1 MNPESKMNQ
10 LAEYVEKTSQDTPA
24 RSRLVSL
31 YDEGTFVELDAFA
44 GMNEEG
50 LCGVVTGYGY
60 VGDTFVYAYSQDVT
74 ACGGAV
80 SKAHA
85 KKISKLYDLAAK
97 TGCPVVG
104 VFDSNGAKLSEANE
118 MLDAYGEILAKTST
132 LSGVV
137 PQVAVVLGTC
147 AGTSAL
153 LACGADF
160 LVMSEKGE
168 LFLNAPF
175 VTNAKGEDKE
185 AGTAGFAAKSGIASV
200 IAADDEAALEEVRK
214 IVSMFPQNNLA
225 PAPLFETAENAQA
238 ADLIAKAYADVD
250 NMCAK
255 SVVEAIADADS
266 VVELQAD
273 FGKGIV
279 TALAT
284 VSGAAVGIIANNETQ
299 GELDIDACD
308 KATRLIRVCDA
319 FNLPI
324 ITLVNTKGFK
334 VTACPVLIR
343 KSARLAHAYAE
354 ATTAKITVIC
364 GQAIG
369 AAYMALASNANT
381 DVCYAWP
388 TATISAMGLEATVEF
403 LSHDKLKGTTDLE
416 QSRQELVDEYVNTVA
431 GAFKAAENGY
441 VDDVIAP
448 EDTRAAI
455 IRSMEMLAGKRV
467 SNLPKKHAIMPL

>member
-24 RSRLVSL
+24 RKRLMAL
-31 YDEGTFVELDAFA
+31 FDADTFVELDAFA
-44 GMNEEG
+44 GIGED

-60 VGDTFVYAYSQDVT
+60 VGDSFVYAYSQDVT
-74 ACGGAV
+74 AAGGAIT
-80 SKAHA
+80 KAHA
-85 KKISKLYDLAAK
+85 KKISKLYDLAVK

-104 VFDSNGAKLSEANE
+104 IFDSNGAKLTEANE
-118 MLDAYGEILAKTST
+118 MLDVYGEILAKTSMV
-132 LSGVV
+132 SGVV
-137 PQVAVVLGTC
+137 PQIAAVLGTC
-147 AGTSAL
+147 AGTSAM

-160 LVMSEKGE
+160 LVMTKEAE

-175 VTNAKGEDKE
+175 VTNAKGEDKD
-185 AGTAGFAAKSGIASV
+185 AGTADFAAKAGIASL
-200 IAADDEAALEEVRK
+200 ISDDDDAALEEVRR
-214 IVSMFPQNNLA
+214 IVTMFPQNNLA

-238 ADLIAKAYADVD
+238 AQLIAKAYADID
-250 NMCAK
+250 SMCAK
-255 SVVEAIADADS
+255 SLVEAVADADS

-273 FGKGIV
+273 FGTGIV
-279 TALAT
+279 AALAT
-284 VSGAAVGIIANNETQ
+284 VSGAAVGFIANNESN

-319 FNLPI
+319 FNIPVV
-324 ITLVNTKGFK
+324 TLVNTKGFK

-369 AAYMALASNANT
+369 AAYMAFASNANT
-381 DVCYAWP
+381 DVTYAWP
-388 TATISAMGLEATVEF
+388 TAVISAMGLEATVEF

-416 QSRQELVDEYVNTVA
+416 QSKQELIDEYVNTTA

-455 IRSMEMLAGKRV
+455 IHAMEMLAGKRV
-467 SNLPKKHAIMPL
+467 SNLPKKHSIMPL